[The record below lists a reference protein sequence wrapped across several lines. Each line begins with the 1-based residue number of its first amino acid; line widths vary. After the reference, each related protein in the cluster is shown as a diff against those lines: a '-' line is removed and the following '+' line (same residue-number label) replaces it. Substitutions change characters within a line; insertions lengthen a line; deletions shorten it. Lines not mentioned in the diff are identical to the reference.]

1 MELRLLRTFQCVASC
16 LNFSKAA
23 EMLNFSQPTVS
34 TQIQMLEE
42 ELGQKLFVHVGKKTY
57 LTPEGTILKED
68 ADRILC
74 MAEEVSL
81 KFQSMTNTT
90 RILKIAAHES
100 FCNLNLPKVINA
112 YLHYMKKVNVDLTA
126 VSTNEVI
133 NGIRK
138 NQYDIGIISGDV
150 DYAGVECL
158 TFDETKVEII
168 VASELTQTCSLEEIV
183 EKYPYF
189 RYRADAMQ
197 YSLDLNQVL
206 VKSGIVPQNVMK
218 FGSLKA
224 IKEAV
229 KSGLGYTVV
238 TRDNVEKELKNGELS
253 IITPS
258 DIEVM
263 SMTSAVFLADSRE
276 REEVKEF
283 IRILKE
289 VWDETE

>member
-1 MELRLLRTFQCVASC
+1 
-16 LNFSKAA
+16 
-23 EMLNFSQPTVS
+23 MLNFSQPTVS

-158 TFDETKVEII
+158 TFDATKVEII
-168 VASELTQTCSLEEIV
+168 VASELAQTCSLEEIV

>member
-1 MELRLLRTFQCVASC
+1 
-16 LNFSKAA
+16 
-23 EMLNFSQPTVS
+23 MLNFSQPTVS

-57 LTPEGTILKED
+57 LTPEGIILKED
-68 ADRILC
+68 ADRILS
-74 MAEEVSL
+74 MTEEITL

-90 RILKIAAHES
+90 RVLKIAAHES
-100 FCNLNLPKVINA
+100 FCNLNLPRVINA
-112 YLHYMKKVNVDLTA
+112 YLREVKKVNVDLTS

-138 NQYDIGIISGDV
+138 NQYDVGIISGDV
-150 DYAGVECL
+150 AYAGVECL
-158 TFDETKVEII
+158 TFDATKVEII
-168 VASELTQTCSLEEIV
+168 VASELAEKYTLEEIV
-183 EKYPYF
+183 EKFPYF

-197 YSLDLNQVL
+197 YSMDLKQML
-206 VKSGIVPQNVMK
+206 IKCGIVPKNVMK
-218 FGSLKA
+218 FGSLMA

-229 KSGLGYTVV
+229 KCGLGYTVV
-238 TRDNVEKELKNGELS
+238 TRDNVEKELKTRELS
-253 IITPS
+253 IITPP

-283 IRILKE
+283 VRILKE
-289 VWDETE
+289 VWGETE

>member
-1 MELRLLRTFQCVASC
+1 MELRLLRTFQCVAGC
-16 LNFSKAA
+16 LNFSRAA
-23 EMLNFSQPTVS
+23 ELLNFSQPTVS

-57 LTPEGTILKED
+57 LTPEGAILKKD
-68 ADRILC
+68 ADNILG
-74 MAEEVSL
+74 MAEEISA

-90 RILKIAAHES
+90 RLLKIAAHES
-100 FCNLNLPKVINA
+100 FCNLNLPKTINA
-112 YLHYMKKVNVDLTA
+112 YLQNMEKVNIDLTS
-126 VSTNEVI
+126 VCTNEVI

-158 TFDETKVEII
+158 TFDATRVEMI
-168 VASELTQTCSLEEIV
+168 VAPELAEQYTLGEIV
-183 EKYPYF
+183 EKFPYF

-206 VKSGIVPQNVMK
+206 VKGGIVPQNVMK
-218 FGSLKA
+218 FGSLMA

-229 KSGLGYTVV
+229 KSGLGYTVI
-238 TRDNVEKELKNGELS
+238 TRDNVEKELKNKELS
-253 IITPS
+253 VITPS
-258 DIEVM
+258 DVEVL

-289 VWDETE
+289 VWGETD